1 MINKFYK
8 IILFSIIIFVISC
21 QKVEKFEK
29 EIFDF
34 NLLPNIMFNA
44 EGKNIISLYEE
55 NFEEPFYDHSLDK
68 KPIEYLK
75 ELLDNN
81 FHTEGINNYLEIKI
95 IDASLKKY
103 EIPNTESS
111 RFQEKTIFMYEIN
124 FMLEFSLYD
133 DSNFFLSS
141 TIVESKRTITSSKFI
156 SLMQSDRIIEI
167 LINNSLR
174 DLSKKSEEL
183 LKIYM
188 SEYLL

>member
-1 MINKFYK
+1 
-8 IILFSIIIFVISC
+8 
-21 QKVEKFEK
+21 
-29 EIFDF
+29 
-34 NLLPNIMFNA
+34 
-44 EGKNIISLYEE
+44 
-55 NFEEPFYDHSLDK
+55 
-68 KPIEYLK
+68 
-75 ELLDNN
+75 
-81 FHTEGINNYLEIKI
+81 
-95 IDASLKKY
+95 
-103 EIPNTESS
+103 
-111 RFQEKTIFMYEIN
+111 MYEIN